1 MIIEFVSILFGVL
14 IILLLSQII
23 INNAIK
29 LADHFGLS
37 HSFIGLTVLSIGT
50 SIPEIVTH
58 VIGSINIL
66 SNPSSIDTLSGLLIG
81 TNIGSDIFQQ
91 NFILPVV
98 GIIGT
103 IVVIKKNL
111 ISEVGGLIAAAM
123 LVLIFSIGG
132 YISRTE
138 GFILLLAYFAYLL
151 YLKLRGIK
159 EKFNS
164 KNHLKK
170 NQVIISIILVILAFI
185 IVSFVADFVLNQSEK
200 LVQLLP
206 LSASFFGI
214 IILGVATALPE
225 LMTSLVAIIKKKSD
239 ISAGILIGSNITNP
253 LFGIG
258 LGALISG
265 YTVPN
270 VVIYYDLPFKIVTA
284 VLIFIFLMSG
294 RKLKLWE
301 SILLIISFLAYLFV
315 RSIYFPVDF

>member
-1 MIIEFVSILFGVL
+1 
-14 IILLLSQII
+14 
-23 INNAIK
+23 
-29 LADHFGLS
+29 
-37 HSFIGLTVLSIGT
+37 
-50 SIPEIVTH
+50 
-58 VIGSINIL
+58 
-66 SNPSSIDTLSGLLIG
+66 
-81 TNIGSDIFQQ
+81 
-91 NFILPVV
+91 VV